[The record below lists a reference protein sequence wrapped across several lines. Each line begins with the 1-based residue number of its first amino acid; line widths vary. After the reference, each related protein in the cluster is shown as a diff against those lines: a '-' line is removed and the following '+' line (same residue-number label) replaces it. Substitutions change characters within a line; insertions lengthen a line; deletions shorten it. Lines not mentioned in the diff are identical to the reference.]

1 MGFFLWPFFG
11 IIKGFNKHKSMDPIK
26 LDGGQPQDNVPKKP
40 ENQNSVSINF
50 TPKLPATPAALPSS
64 STPSIPATPAPMPV
78 KPAENKAPVL
88 NLEIKK
94 SDLQKADKSE
104 FFSSNALQEKA
115 GTSKLMENIAS
126 QKAKLE
132 QPKMEDLLGKKSTI
146 LEKTIE
152 QETELKLK
160 KKKRLMQFMAFASAM
175 VMIGVNAFLY
185 FQLSPGINAFGL
197 FSYNFDSNLR
207 NDLFNLNE
215 SLRGVQTDLNKYR
228 YLTGQLY
235 LNQFGYESTRFIDGV
250 SNLAVPGAETDK
262 AAIVSVVAEAQ
273 GRLPDLLAGAKQN
286 LTQPIGVT
294 TFKTRGEASE
304 LAPVSEDAEFQRQL
318 RTSILN
324 EKQAIRA
331 AAGNENTDTVEQE
344 LNFYDNALKLVGN
357 SKLISNLQAQTVDA
371 FQIEADEFANGDDPV
386 QKQTFRQYI
395 DNLLAST
402 KVNLATITNLRN
414 GRIKLSDVMDR
425 IQKITTKVNS
435 DHNSGLGSSNAS
447 KMDYSSFEFNTDNN
461 HVSISGVNT
470 TASGTNREVMT
481 FLIEAFEASPEFA
494 DVALRSF
501 PVSRSTDPATGVT
514 EYSMTF
520 KIDMSIEKG
529 AFSKQNAPIADLNA
543 AKVATIKVPVK
554 HK

>member
-1 MGFFLWPFFG
+1 
-11 IIKGFNKHKSMDPIK
+11 MDPIK

-50 TPKLPATPAALPSS
+50 TPKIPVTPVTPSTPGTPA
-64 STPSIPATPAPMPV
+64 
-78 KPAENKAPVL
+78 KPTENKTPVL

-94 SDLQKADKSE
+94 SDLQKTEKSE

-132 QPKMEDLLGKKSTI
+132 QPKIEDLLGKKSTI

-160 KKKRLMQFMAFASAM
+160 KKKRLMQFMAFASAII
-175 VMIGVNAFLY
+175 MIGVNAFLY
-185 FQLSPGINAFGL
+185 FQLSPGVNVFGL

-250 SNLAVPGAETDK
+250 GNLANPGAETDK
-262 AAIVSVVAEAQ
+262 AAMTSVVAEAQ
-273 GRLPDLLAGAKQN
+273 SRLPDLLAGAKQN
-286 LTQPIGVT
+286 LTQPIAVT
-294 TFKTRGEASE
+294 TFKTRGEESD

-318 RTSILN
+318 RTSIVG
-324 EKQAIRA
+324 EKQAIKA
-331 AAGNENTDTVEQE
+331 AAGNENTDTIEQE

-357 SKLISNLQAQTVDA
+357 SKLISNLQSQTVDA

-386 QKQTFRQYI
+386 QKQNFRQYV

-447 KMDYSSFEFNTDNN
+447 KMDYSSYEFNTDNS

-481 FLIEAFEASPEFA
+481 FLIEAFEASSEFA
-494 DVALRSF
+494 NVTLRSF

>member
-1 MGFFLWPFFG
+1 MGFFLCPFFA
-11 IIKGFNKHKSMDPIK
+11 IIEGFNKHKSMDPIK

-50 TPKLPATPAALPSS
+50 TPKLPDAPVPSTPASSLNTGTS
-64 STPSIPATPAPMPV
+64 STPA

-132 QPKMEDLLGKKSTI
+132 QPKIEDLLGKKSTI
-146 LEKTIE
+146 LEMTIE

-160 KKKRLMQFMAFASAM
+160 KKKRLMQFMAFASAII
-175 VMIGVNAFLY
+175 MIGVNAFLY

-250 SNLAVPGAETDK
+250 GNLALPGPETDK
-262 AAIVSVVAEAQ
+262 AAVASVVAEAQ

-286 LTQPIGVT
+286 LTQPISVT
-294 TFKTRGEASE
+294 TFKTRGEDSE
-304 LAPVSEDAEFQRQL
+304 LAPISEDAEFQRQL
-318 RTSILN
+318 RASILN
-324 EKQAIRA
+324 EKQAIKT

-371 FQIEADEFANGDDPV
+371 FQIEADEFANGNDPV

-414 GRIKLSDVMDR
+414 GRIKLSDVMER

-494 DVALRSF
+494 DVTLRSF

-514 EYSMTF
+514 EYTMSF